1 MKGLKGKMKMK
12 RIALLGLIVLVF
24 SLLFVRQTVSAHE
37 SITIGK
43 YTVEIGW
50 IDEPPVVGQRN
61 AVVVNVTS
69 TDGSIKPEDIKISA
83 LQVAVSYGPDTKTLT
98 LQPLGEDTPGQY
110 IAPILPM
117 TPGKYT
123 VLLSGKIDD
132 TDAKASVQPEEV
144 VAADTLQFPTS
155 ASDMSKPI
163 QAPAFGLAGWL
174 GVAGVVFGLAGLAV
188 GLVAMNKK
196 K

>member
-1 MKGLKGKMKMK
+1 MKTK
-12 RIALLGLIVLVF
+12 RIALLGLLVLAF
-24 SLLFVRQTVSAHE
+24 SFAFVRQTVSAHE

-50 IDEPPVVGQRN
+50 VDEPPVVGQRN

-69 TDGSIKPEDIKISA
+69 TDGSIKPEDIKVSA
-83 LQVAVSYGPDTKTLT
+83 LQIAVSYGPDTKTLT

-144 VAADTLQFPTS
+144 VAADNLQFPKAASETS
-155 ASDMSKPI
+155 M
-163 QAPAFGLAGWL
+163 QPAFGLGGWL
-174 GVAGVVFGLAGLAV
+174 GVAGVLLGLAGLAV
-188 GLVAMNKK
+188 GLVAINKK